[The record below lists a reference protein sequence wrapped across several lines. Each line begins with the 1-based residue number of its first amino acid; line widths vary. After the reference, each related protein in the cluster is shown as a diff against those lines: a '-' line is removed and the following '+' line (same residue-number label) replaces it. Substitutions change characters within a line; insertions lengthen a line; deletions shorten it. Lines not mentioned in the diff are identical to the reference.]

1 MNKEKKLWSF
11 IWSLIAFMTA
21 LSFIAGKIEYV
32 LQTVEYLIIVAGVAF
47 ILHLCD
53 EDVKKIV
60 KRILQKE

>member
-11 IWSLIAFMTA
+11 IWSLIAFMTV

-32 LQTVEYLIIVAGVAF
+32 LQTVGYLIIVAGIAF

-60 KRILQKE
+60 KKILQKE